1 MEDTIWGSTYGST
14 AAIQAA
20 FDRFGPEYHDAIVA
34 SGAPAGAAAALRPHL
49 ATDAQG
55 LDLGCGSGALGQALH
70 GAGLVMPLD
79 GIDLSPG
86 MIALAAQTG
95 CYRRL
100 HRANLLLKAGLP
112 QLEPY
117 DFVITMGLVG
127 DYVPYY
133 LALPYAVSLL
143 KPGGHIGF
151 AVESRSTPWRA
162 LEELAGKLG
171 LTVLSETVLPVTET
185 QLVPQTYYFYAARLA
200 SAR

>member
-20 FDRFGPEYHDAIVA
+20 FDRFGPEYHQAIVA
-34 SGAPAGAAAALRPHL
+34 SGAPAGAASALYPHL
-49 ATDAQG
+49 APNAQG
-55 LDLGCGSGALGQALH
+55 IDLGCGSGALGQALH
-70 GAGLVMPLD
+70 VCGLTTPLD

-86 MIALAAQTG
+86 MLTLAAETG

-112 QLEPY
+112 ALDPY
-117 DFVITMGLVG
+117 DFVISMGLIG

-143 KPGGHIGF
+143 RPGGHLGF

-162 LEELAGKLG
+162 LEELAARLG

-185 QLVPQTYYFYAARLA
+185 QLVLQTYYFYAARL
-200 SAR
+200 